1 MSVPMRLRP
10 KHLSVRQIKAR
21 VRLEREEFE
30 NRKFFSKG
38 LDNVGFAEP
47 LECIEIVGN
56 VNEPIPTTSDVA
68 APSVPMAHGHST
80 VAAPSVPTA
89 PGHSTTTSRRMR
101 RGSGRS
107 NVAVK
112 LMADFGTT
120 STTCTTSSCLC
131 CSTPPTIQQ
140 EPVNMI
146 SEIDSPILST
156 VDEKKIR
163 VAADTGAC
171 AHCIGPDDL
180 PDGMMVD
187 QCPQRNFCGPDGKPI
202 EHFGEAT
209 MRLQQ
214 PGGGHV
220 KLTSQVLGVSRAL
233 HSVSMICDKKQDML
247 FTQDMGYVV
256 PKGVFDEVLKKC
268 RHIAEYPREGGLWV
282 SEMTVKTGQPP
293 GDQPAAPFAGRGRDQ

>member
-1 MSVPMRLRP
+1 
-10 KHLSVRQIKAR
+10 
-21 VRLEREEFE
+21 
-30 NRKFFSKG
+30 
-38 LDNVGFAEP
+38 
-47 LECIEIVGN
+47 
-56 VNEPIPTTSDVA
+56 
-68 APSVPMAHGHST
+68 
-80 VAAPSVPTA
+80 
-89 PGHSTTTSRRMR
+89 
-101 RGSGRS
+101 
-107 NVAVK
+107 
-112 LMADFGTT
+112 
-120 STTCTTSSCLC
+120 
-131 CSTPPTIQQ
+131 
-140 EPVNMI
+140 MI
-146 SEIDSPILST
+146 SGIDSPILSA

-171 AHCIGPDDL
+171 AHCVGPDDL

-187 QCPQRNFCGPDGKPI
+187 QCPERNFCGPDGKAI
-202 EHFGEAT
+202 KHFGEAT

-282 SEMTVKTGQPP
+282 SEMTVKTAQPP
-293 GDQPAAPFAGRGRDQ
+293 GDQPTAPFVGRGRDQ